1 MKIEKSNYFRWD
13 NMDRAMLRAQFWK
26 AVQKL
31 QEIYGFVFIN
41 EHFAKCFISVI
52 ECLIREAKT
61 RQYSYF

>member
-1 MKIEKSNYFRWD
+1 
-13 NMDRAMLRAQFWK
+13 MLRAQFWK

-31 QEIYGFVFIN
+31 QEIYGSVFIN